1 MINHL
6 HARRVIAALCIAVT
20 LPFASMSAQAQPAQA
35 QNRMNPKAV
44 GVTSQGNAGNAG
56 NVEAIRFEGQATVNS
71 RLAADPDFGNPTLIM
86 LFDLTGVTGTG
97 AQSGTKYVL
106 TTQEHIIRPL
116 TANHNV
122 EFTFPMATDED
133 APISRVRVG
142 SARFV
147 MNVDTTTGAITSLNA
162 VLTPR

>member
-1 MINHL
+1 MINQFN
-6 HARRVIAALCIAVT
+6 AGRVVAALCLAMA
-20 LPFASMSAQAQPAQA
+20 LPLASMSTQA

-44 GVTSQGNAGNAG
+44 GVTSQGNAGN
-56 NVEAIRFEGQATVNS
+56 VEAVRFEGQATVNS

>member
-1 MINHL
+1 MINYL
-6 HARRVIAALCIAVT
+6 HAHRIAAVLCIAVT
-20 LPFASMSAQAQPAQA
+20 LPLASMSTQA

-44 GVTSQGNAGNAG
+44 GVMSQGNAGNAG
-56 NVEAIRFEGQATVNS
+56 NVEAIRFEGQAVVNS

-97 AQSGTKYVL
+97 AQSGTKYVV
-106 TTQEHIIRPL
+106 TSQEHIIRRFAPHQ
-116 TANHNV
+116 NI
-122 EFTFPMATDED
+122 EFTFPMVTDED
-133 APISRVRVG
+133 APIAKARVG

-147 MNVDTTTGAITSLNA
+147 MNVDPGTGEVTSLNA

>member
-1 MINHL
+1 MIKHFNT
-6 HARRVIAALCIAVT
+6 RRVVAALCVA
-20 LPFASMSAQAQPAQA
+20 ASLSLASTAIQA

-44 GVTSQGNAGNAG
+44 GVTSQGNAGNAGNAG

-71 RLAADPDFGNPTLIM
+71 RLASDPDFGNPTLIM

-147 MNVDTTTGAITSLNA
+147 MNVDTTTGVITSLNA